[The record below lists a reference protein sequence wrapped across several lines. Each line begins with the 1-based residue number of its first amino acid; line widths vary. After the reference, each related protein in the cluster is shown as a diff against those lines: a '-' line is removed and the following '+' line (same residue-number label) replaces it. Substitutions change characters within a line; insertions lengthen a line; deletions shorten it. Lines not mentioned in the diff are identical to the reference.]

1 MCAPMIAAIRSS
13 KPEMSEPSYHLNAL
27 RNSIKKWTNSNR
39 LTPKSRFYHLTRTP
53 ILPLRDCKR
62 ESSRGRMCSPPESAA
77 KLTVS
82 QPSYLC
88 SFALTWSWRT
98 WERYHRVFVSISPL
112 VSFSLFSLPFLLF
125 PFPSPPSLVY
135 YPLDPYSCSLF
146 SGHFRPPLSLHITGP
161 RCEVPVASC
170 FRWPIVRRVHTRSAS
185 SLSAQLSHHPLPIFN
200 KSLPNQPTTRLNRST
215 LDQPL
220 PPPRLLVIV
229 VVVNHSLA
237 RSHNRQQ
244 QASATTP
251 RLLTTRASRLQQ
263 SLWIK
268 QSLQ

>member
-1 MCAPMIAAIRSS
+1 M
-13 KPEMSEPSYHLNAL
+13 Y
-27 RNSIKKWTNSNR
+27 
-39 LTPKSRFYHLTRTP
+39 
-53 ILPLRDCKR
+53 
-62 ESSRGRMCSPPESAA
+62 
-77 KLTVS
+77 
-82 QPSYLC
+82 
-88 SFALTWSWRT
+88 
-98 WERYHRVFVSISPL
+98 VSISPL

-220 PPPRLLVIV
+220 PPPVYSSSSSSSIT
-229 VVVNHSLA
+229 HSLA
-237 RSHNRQQ
+237 RTIVSSKLRPQHRVCSPLEPAGYNNHCESSSHY
-244 QASATTP
+244 SKSIFI
-251 RLLTTRASRLQQ
+251 LFSC
-263 SLWIK
+263 
-268 QSLQ
+268 